1 MTAPTA
7 AGEPRARF
15 VEHDGQR
22 IILFDFSGITD
33 VELGLTEVE
42 KARQFV
48 AANATPDGSYYTLTD
63 VTRTRYDKKIVDA
76 FKVFTAHNRP
86 YVKAAAVVSDS
97 GIHRA
102 AISMI
107 ALVSKR
113 RIVTF
118 DTRAAAL
125 EWLAKQR

>member
-1 MTAPTA
+1 MSDPA
-7 AGEPRARF
+7 RARF
-15 VEHDGQR
+15 LDHKGQR

-33 VELGLTEVE
+33 PDIALTEVE
-42 KARQFV
+42 KARTFMAQQT
-48 AANATPDGSYYTLTD
+48 ADGSHVTLTD
-63 VTRTRYDKKIVDA
+63 VTRTRYDRQIVEA
-76 FKVFTAHNRP
+76 FKGFTAHNRP

-113 RIVTF
+113 RLTVFETRDAALDWIVTQ
-118 DTRAAAL
+118 
-125 EWLAKQR
+125 K

>member
-1 MTAPTA
+1 MSDPA
-7 AGEPRARF
+7 RARF
-15 VEHDGQR
+15 HEHRGQR

-33 VELGLTEVE
+33 PDTGLAEVE
-42 KARQFV
+42 KARAFMAQQT
-48 AANATPDGSYYTLTD
+48 ADGSHVTLTD
-63 VTRTRYDKKIVDA
+63 VTRTRYDRQIVEA
-76 FKVFTAHNRP
+76 FKAFTAHNRP

-113 RIVTF
+113 RLTVFETRDAALDWIVTQ
-118 DTRAAAL
+118 A
-125 EWLAKQR
+125 